1 MLSNYVKLVIRYS
14 HNIAFREKKKL
25 CEEKNTKTKLSKLQN
40 RILAA
45 FLKIPMKISF
55 LTLFN
60 VITRM
65 WKFNIRGSNH
75 PVICGQ
81 GLKLFDSITEE
92 NKMINFSIRLFIN
105 YINIHTY
112 SIS

>member
-1 MLSNYVKLVIRYS
+1 
-14 HNIAFREKKKL
+14 
-25 CEEKNTKTKLSKLQN
+25 
-40 RILAA
+40 
-45 FLKIPMKISF
+45 MKISF

-81 GLKLFDSITEE
+81 ELKLFLNVQRYDSVTRE
-92 NKMINFSIRLFIN
+92 KCKINFCI
-105 YINIHTY
+105 
-112 SIS
+112 

>member
-14 HNIAFREKKKL
+14 HNIAFREKKNCVKKEIQRL
-25 CEEKNTKTKLSKLQN
+25 NYQN
-40 RILAA
+40 YKIESWQA

>member
-1 MLSNYVKLVIRYS
+1 M
-14 HNIAFREKKKL
+14 
-25 CEEKNTKTKLSKLQN
+25 KTELSKLQN
-40 RILAA
+40 RILQQA

-81 GLKLFDSITEE
+81 GLKLFLNVQRYDSVTRE
-92 NKMINFSIRLFIN
+92 KCKINFCI
-105 YINIHTY
+105 
-112 SIS
+112 